1 MTSFKHLA
9 KYWVHYCQDESQV
22 AVATEGVRAF
32 RPVAAT
38 RLQSR
43 SRAALGVVT
52 FLAKPIREGEVWNG
66 QASLKARPT
75 MRPAND
81 LPISFIPP
89 V

>member
-9 KYWVHYCQDESQV
+9 KYWAHFCQDEPQV

-52 FLAKPIREGEVWNG
+52 FFAKPMREGEVWNG
-66 QASLKARPT
+66 SPKARPT

-81 LPISFIPP
+81 HPISFIPP